1 VKRLFPIPLALKVPL
16 VVAVLMIVVAAG
28 ISKIVLRKIGETQTR
43 HIEQLTGAYLDGLST
58 ALLPPLMRR
67 DAWEAFD
74 ALDRARQLYSGVRA
88 LDVLAILPDGSVL
101 AAADPIAHPVLS
113 LAPPA
118 ARPPARPAG
127 PLEAEAGQ
135 AWIHREMKSEGI
147 PVGRIAALID
157 VSAYIAERHDA
168 ELALLIVNSALTLVL
183 AGLGYFFVRRMLA
196 PMNVLSSAFADAQAG
211 HPETIPENRLPRPDT
226 EGGLLLRGYNRMVA
240 AIEER
245 ETLRCRLGEE
255 ERIAVLGKLASSMA
269 HEVNNPLGGMFNAL
283 AMIRRYGDDAAR
295 REGAASL
302 IERGLASIRNIVRAA
317 LVLWRAGDSGAS
329 LTRADID
336 DLRYIVQAEADLR
349 RVRLD
354 WSVALMADE
363 VPIPAQY
370 VRQIVLNLLLNALAA
385 TPQSGVVSFRCE
397 AGNGA
402 VALEVRDEGPGM
414 PNDARA
420 RLIEGQTSPP
430 GSGLGLWTVSRI
442 VAMAGGVIEVDVSSG
457 TAVFVRLPF
466 AAGEENDV
474 KSAA

>member
-1 VKRLFPIPLALKVPL
+1 VKRIFPIPLALKVPL
-16 VVAVLMIVVAAG
+16 IVALLMIVVAAG
-28 ISKIVLRKIGETQTR
+28 ISKIVLQKIGETQTR
-43 HIEQLTGAYLDGLST
+43 HIDQLTGAYLDGLST

-74 ALDRARQLYSGVRA
+74 ALDRARQLYSGVPA

-113 LAPPA
+113 LAPLA
-118 ARPPARPAG
+118 ARPPFSPMG
-127 PLEAEAGQ
+127 PLESDSGQ
-135 AWIHREMKSEGI
+135 AWIHREIKIEGI
-147 PVGRIAALID
+147 AVGRIAALID
-157 VSAYIAERHDA
+157 VSAYLAERHEA
-168 ELALLIVNSALTLVL
+168 ELALLVVNAALTLVL

-196 PMNVLSSAFADAQAG
+196 PMDILTSAFAAAQAG
-211 HPETIPENRLPRPDT
+211 QPTSIAEDRLPSPDT
-226 EGGLLLRGYNRMVA
+226 EAGRLLRSYNRMVA
-240 AIEER
+240 ALEER
-245 ETLRCRLGEE
+245 ETLRRRLGEE

-317 LVLWRAGDSGAS
+317 LVLWRAGDSGAP

-336 DLRYIVQAEADLR
+336 DLRYIAQAEADMR

-354 WSVALMADE
+354 WSVALDAGE

-370 VRQIVLNLLLNALAA
+370 VRQIALNLLLNALVA
-385 TPQSGVVSFRCE
+385 TPEAGEVSFRC
-397 AGNGA
+397 GIDDGA
-402 VALEVRDEGPGM
+402 FVLEVRDEGPGM
-414 PNDARA
+414 PQEAHA
-420 RLIEGQTSPP
+420 RLVEGRASPP

-442 VAMAGGVIEVDVSSG
+442 VAMAGGNIKADIVGG
-457 TAVFVRLPF
+457 TAVRVRLPF
-466 AAGEENDV
+466 VGGEEDDV
-474 KSAA
+474 QSAA